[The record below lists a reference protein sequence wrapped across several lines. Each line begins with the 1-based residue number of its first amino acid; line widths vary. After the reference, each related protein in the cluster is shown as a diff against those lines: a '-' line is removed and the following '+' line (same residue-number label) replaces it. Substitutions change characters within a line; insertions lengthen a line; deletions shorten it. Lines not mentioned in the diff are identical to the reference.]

1 MTALETLQRYLLS
14 YLLGVSD
21 SVEAQISLLSVE
33 QFVISK
39 GRCTTQMTMDYLGTR
54 LLLCYTVCFYKCLF
68 VAFMVTTYLGYNV
81 LFFPVP
87 RSTL

>member
-1 MTALETLQRYLLS
+1 MKL
-14 YLLGVSD
+14 
-21 SVEAQISLLSVE
+21 
-33 QFVISK
+33 
-39 GRCTTQMTMDYLGTR
+39 
-54 LLLCYTVCFYKCLF
+54 CFYKGLF